1 MYVCVCV
8 CVYVCMYVSVTVYF
22 VVKCTIGGKESVR
35 DLAAN
40 SNFMATISTGGRAA
54 LKLRNSLKLVSLQF
68 GI

>member
-1 MYVCVCV
+1 MYVCICH
-8 CVYVCMYVSVTVYF
+8 CIFCSEMYNR
-22 VVKCTIGGKESVR
+22 GKESVR

-54 LKLRNSLKLVSLQF
+54 LKLRNSFKLVSLQF